1 MYYTFQPIAVYTAQ
15 EMQGFRKGNCS
26 PYENRVLA
34 NGSGYK
40 FTNIMLKRLT
50 TGGTATVKLYTLDDV
65 EAATL
70 TPPGQTNYTLDDGV
84 DAYEMLVLHAGN
96 WTALVS
102 LNDGFYYLE
111 IQSGSNT
118 WYSDA
123 IYIEQNGGEAFPLC
137 GGDWVKVTWTDGRY
151 IQADVSTD
159 GVTPVMA
166 YPDASH
172 TFFTFLLANLS
183 QPDWAYEQEGEEDAA
198 KVFVPSKRSLA
209 KKWAL
214 EGFPVSES
222 MVDALRASALFE
234 TVAIDFPNSSG
245 FTNLREI
252 EIEHTWLQ
260 GGCFAQYKYIFTTE
274 FLLKQGCCP

>member
-137 GGDWVKVTWTDGRY
+137 GGDWVKVTWTDGRC

-172 TFFTFLLANLS
+172 TFFTFLPANLS

-245 FTNLREI
+245 FTNLREV
-252 EIEHTWLQ
+252 EIESTSLQ
-260 GGCFAQYKYIFTTE
+260 GGCFFQYKYIFTTE

>member
-50 TGGTATVKLYTLDDV
+50 TGGTATVKLFTLDDV

-118 WYSDA
+118 WYTDA
-123 IYIEQNGGEAFPLC
+123 IYIEQNGGEAFPQC
-137 GGDWVKVTWTDGRY
+137 GGDWVKVTWTDGRC

-245 FTNLREI
+245 FTNLREV
-252 EIEHTWLQ
+252 EIESTSLQ
-260 GGCFAQYKYIFTTE
+260 GGCFFQYKYIFTTE